1 MSTDDREIE
10 IESDDEVEE
19 ETPVRFTT
27 TPRYSAGSFGLGL
40 FVGALLGGM
49 AALLLA
55 PGSGRETRRHLRRRI
70 RQAKEQVGDRL
81 EELDDRV
88 RSEIRRRRDR

>member
-10 IESDDEVEE
+10 IEDEVEE
-19 ETPVRFTT
+19 EAPVRLTAT
-27 TPRYSAGSFGLGL
+27 SRHSAGSFGLGL
-40 FVGALLGGM
+40 LVGALLGGM

-55 PGSGRETRRHLRRRI
+55 PGSGRETRRHLRRRL

-88 RSEIRRRRDR
+88 RTEIRRRRHR